1 MTKSIALTGFAA
13 VLLLGIGTAQAALT
27 NNGLS
32 ANGLTSNGLTSNG
45 LSANG
50 LTSNALISNALIS
63 NGLTQNGTNQNEAG
77 SHGTTQDAA
86 MRLHIVAVQLPAAR

>member
-27 NNGLS
+27 N
-32 ANGLTSNGLTSNG
+32 NG